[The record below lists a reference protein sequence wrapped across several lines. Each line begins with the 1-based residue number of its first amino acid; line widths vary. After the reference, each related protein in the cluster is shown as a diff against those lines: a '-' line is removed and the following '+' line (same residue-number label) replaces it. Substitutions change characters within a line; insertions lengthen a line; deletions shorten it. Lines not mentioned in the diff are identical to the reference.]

1 MRMKYISQILIKG
14 LLLLCCLSGG
24 PAFAYHYLFI
34 NISENGKTDFPSR
47 LNQIYEGNDGY
58 LWMAT
63 DLGLGR

>member
-34 NISENGKTDFPSR
+34 NTQKMERPTSPRASTRSTR
-47 LNQIYEGNDGY
+47 
-58 LWMAT
+58 AT
-63 DLGLGR
+63 TATFG